1 MMSIN
6 VLGFFTPLLRQIE
19 YDMFAHKLGIK
30 FERKIC
36 PLLLMWVPLASAMFF
51 QDLCKLPKSVGL
63 YCSTLRKCGHHM

>member
-1 MMSIN
+1 MMSIH
-6 VLGFFTPLLRQIE
+6 VLEFFTPLLRQIE
-19 YDMFAHKLGIK
+19 YDSFAHKLGMK